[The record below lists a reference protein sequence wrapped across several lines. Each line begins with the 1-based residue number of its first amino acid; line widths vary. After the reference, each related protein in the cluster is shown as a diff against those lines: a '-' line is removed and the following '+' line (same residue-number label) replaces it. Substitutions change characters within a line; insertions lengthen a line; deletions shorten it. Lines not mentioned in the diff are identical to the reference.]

1 MALKSKRAVHRFTD
15 EQASFLRDIFKR
27 GEATGHKCGRVCHDE
42 KNGKKI
48 LKFFSVDW
56 KAASFTHQ
64 DEGLVAEE
72 FEFNSKIIN
81 NYAK

>member
-1 MALKSKRAVHRFTD
+1 MTFFTSPNI
-15 EQASFLRDIFKR
+15 Q
-27 GEATGHKCGRVCHDE
+27 
-42 KNGKKI
+42 
-48 LKFFSVDW
+48 FFSVEW